1 MNKRRRIPIDRPCLY
16 AGAAIAAG
24 VSGAVSAQAVMPA
37 SELEM
42 VVVTGTRLFDT
53 QERLPYSMTLIDEAQ
68 IAARNPAS
76 LPDLLGEQ
84 TGLHVSQ
91 PGGGGGVTS
100 LFIRGGEPNFATVLI
115 DGVKMNDPNNTRG
128 GSFDISSFSI
138 GDVERVEIVRGPQS
152 AIYGSDSLS
161 GVVNLITQAGA
172 PKWGFDVTAEGG
184 THEYYNFAAAVA
196 GPVTSKGGFTLRA
209 ATRDDGT
216 SIVGSSFENTTVNAK
231 LVLDEGTGWDV
242 AIHGRYADSEG
253 SAFPEDSGGPEYAV
267 IRARDNKSATDSAFG
282 IDGGFAITPAWT
294 LRGTAYLYDHD
305 DTFSSPGIAPGVRDG
320 VPPRKADSSLT
331 RDYVSGYAVWQ
342 ATRGLAVTF
351 GADYQGED
359 GKSNGYIEFGPGFQ
373 VPSSFKLN
381 RDIVGI
387 FGELQFE
394 PAAGLTILG
403 SVRNDDPDVG
413 DAQTTTRVGAVYTFN
428 SSTTRLHA
436 NWGQGFKLPS
446 FFALGHPL
454 VGNPDL
460 KPETSESYDFGVEQA
475 FLGGR
480 VQVGATY
487 FNNDYQDLID
497 FDPEIFLQV
506 NRDSVT
512 TSGVEFEARYDP
524 AAELGFRANVTYI
537 DYQIPT
543 GSDPLRQRPDWSGG
557 IDATWRPMASV
568 EATLAWLNVGQT
580 YDTSIPTGGMNLDA
594 YNRVDVNVR
603 WEAADSL
610 VVALAVDN
618 LLNAH
623 YEDAIGFPAPGI
635 LPRLSVRYRFE

>member
-1 MNKRRRIPIDRPCLY
+1 
-16 AGAAIAAG
+16 
-24 VSGAVSAQAVMPA
+24 
-37 SELEM
+37 
-42 VVVTGTRLFDT
+42 
-53 QERLPYSMTLIDEAQ
+53 
-68 IAARNPAS
+68 
-76 LPDLLGEQ
+76 
-84 TGLHVSQ
+84 
-91 PGGGGGVTS
+91 
-100 LFIRGGEPNFATVLI
+100 
-115 DGVKMNDPNNTRG
+115 
-128 GSFDISSFSI
+128 
-138 GDVERVEIVRGPQS
+138 
-152 AIYGSDSLS
+152 
-161 GVVNLITQAGA
+161 
-172 PKWGFDVTAEGG
+172 
-184 THEYYNFAAAVA
+184 
-196 GPVTSKGGFTLRA
+196 
-209 ATRDDGT
+209 
-216 SIVGSSFENTTVNAK
+216 VNAK

-242 AIHGRYADSEG
+242 AIHGRYADTEG

-267 IRARDNKSATDSAFG
+267 IRDRDQKSATDSAFG
-282 IDGGFAITPAWT
+282 IDGGVTITPAWT
-294 LRGTAYLYDHD
+294 LRGTAYIYDHD
-305 DTFSSPGIAPGVRDG
+305 DTFTSPGIAPGERDG

-342 ATRGLAVTF
+342 ATEKLAVTF

-359 GKSNGYIEFGPGFQ
+359 GKSNGYIEFAPGFQ

-381 RDIVGI
+381 RDIVGV
-387 FGELQFE
+387 FGEFQLE

-413 DAQTTTRVGAVYTFN
+413 DSQTTSRVGAVYTFN

-475 FLGGR
+475 FLDGR
-480 VQVGATY
+480 LQLGATY
-487 FNNDYQDLID
+487 FNNDYEDLID

-524 AAELGFRANVTYI
+524 IAELGFTANVTYI
-537 DYQIPT
+537 DYQIPS
-543 GSDPLRQRPDWSGG
+543 GADPLRQRPDWSGG

-568 EATLAWLNVGQT
+568 ETTLAWLYVGET

>member
-1 MNKRRRIPIDRPCLY
+1 
-16 AGAAIAAG
+16 
-24 VSGAVSAQAVMPA
+24 
-37 SELEM
+37 
-42 VVVTGTRLFDT
+42 
-53 QERLPYSMTLIDEAQ
+53 MTLIDQAEVE
-68 IAARNPAS
+68 ARNPAS

-128 GSFDISSFSI
+128 GSFDISSFNI

-172 PKWGFDVTAEGG
+172 PKWGLDVSAEGG

-242 AIHGRYADSEG
+242 AIHGRYADTEG
-253 SAFPEDSGGPEYAV
+253 SAFPEDSGGPDYAV
-267 IRARDNKSATDSAFG
+267 IRDKDRKSATDSAFG
-282 IDGGFAITPAWT
+282 IDGGVAITPAWT

-342 ATRGLAVTF
+342 ATKGLAVTF

-359 GKSNGYIEFGPGFQ
+359 GKSNGYIEFAPGFQ

-381 RDIVGI
+381 RDIVGV

-394 PAAGLTILG
+394 PASGLTILG
-403 SVRNDDPDVG
+403 SVRNDNPDVG
-413 DAQTTTRVGAVYTFN
+413 DAQTTTRVGAAYTFN
-428 SSTTRLHA
+428 SGTTRLHA

-475 FLGGR
+475 FLDGR
-480 VQVGATY
+480 VQLGATY
-487 FNNDYQDLID
+487 FNNDYEDLID

-524 AAELGFRANVTYI
+524 VAELGLRANVTYI
-537 DYQIPT
+537 DYQIPS
-543 GSDPLRQRPDWSGG
+543 GADPLRQRPDWSGG

-568 EATLAWLNVGQT
+568 ETTLAWLYVGET
-580 YDTSIPTGGMNLDA
+580 YDTSIPTGGMDLDA

>member
-1 MNKRRRIPIDRPCLY
+1 MNKRRRPPIDRPGLF

-24 VSGAVSAQAVMPA
+24 MAASVSAAEVTPA
-37 SELEM
+37 PRLEM
-42 VVVTGTRLFDT
+42 VVVTGTRLFES
-53 QERLPYSMTLIDEAQ
+53 QARLPFSMTLIDQAEVET
-68 IAARNPAS
+68 RNPAS
-76 LPDLLGEQ
+76 LPDLLAEQ

-128 GSFDISSFSI
+128 GSFDISSFNI
-138 GDVERVEIVRGPQS
+138 GDVERIEIVRGPQS

-172 PKWGFDVTAEGG
+172 PKWGLDVSAEGG
-184 THEYYNFAAAVA
+184 THEYYNLAAAVA
-196 GPVTSKGGFTLRA
+196 GPVTGKGGFTLRA

-216 SIVGSSFENTTVNAK
+216 SIDGSSFENTTVNAK

-253 SAFPEDSGGPEYAV
+253 SAFPEDSGGPEFAV
-267 IRARDNKSATDSAFG
+267 IRDRDRKSATDSAFG
-282 IDGGFAITPAWT
+282 IDGGVVITPDWT

-305 DTFSSPGIAPGVRDG
+305 DTFTSPGIAPGVRDG

-342 ATRGLAVTF
+342 TTTGLAVTF

-373 VPSSFKLN
+373 VPSSFRLD
-381 RDIVGI
+381 RDIVGV
-387 FGELQFE
+387 FGEVQVE
-394 PAAGLTILG
+394 PATGLTILG
-403 SVRNDDPDVG
+403 SVRNDNPDVG
-413 DAQTTTRVGAVYTFN
+413 DSQTTTRVGAVYTFN
-428 SSTTRLHA
+428 SGTTRLHA

-460 KPETSESYDFGVEQA
+460 KPETSESYDFGIEQ
-475 FLGGR
+475 LLLDGR

-487 FNNDYQDLID
+487 FNNDYEDLID

-524 AAELGFRANVTYI
+524 AAELGLRAHVTYI
-537 DYQIPT
+537 DYEIPS
-543 GSDPLRQRPDWSGG
+543 GADPLRQRPDWSGG
-557 IDATWRPMASV
+557 IDATWRPTASL
-568 EATLAWLNVGQT
+568 ETTLAWLYVGET
-580 YDTSIPTGGMNLDA
+580 YDTSIPTGGIDLDA

-603 WEAADSL
+603 WQAAESL

-618 LLNAH
+618 LLNAD
-623 YEDAIGFPAPGI
+623 YEDAVGFPAPGI